1 MPLDGIVLNCITNT
15 LNETLING
23 RVDKIHQTEKDELF
37 FTVRNNGKNYKL
49 LITASSNYPR
59 IHVTKNIKSNPIKP
73 PVFCM
78 LLRKH
83 LTGSRIREIKQ
94 LNFDRIVEIVFET
107 KDELESIHY
116 KSFIIEI
123 MGKHSNIILIN
134 TESRNIIDSIKRISQ
149 NISSKRQIY
158 PGLVYSAPPSKLKYN
173 PLNINKK
180 DFMNLLNKTRQG
192 IVLYKYFY
200 QTFNGISPLIS
211 KEICFLSQ
219 VDESMTLAEI
229 DESISNRLWLNFNI
243 MFDKVNQ
250 NNFSPSI
257 YINNN
262 SYYDFHCFDL
272 NHIEMDDKINY
283 TSINELLDVFYFKR
297 DNINRLKQKSANML
311 KTINTKLDRNIKK
324 LAKQKQDLFNAEDR
338 EKYRI
343 YGDLIISNIHMINK
357 SSTNITVQNY
367 YDEKGTSTITIPLD
381 PRLNPS
387 QNAQKHYKKYNKL
400 KKAEEELVKLIQYTE
415 NEIFYLENIIYNIEQ
430 CSNINEI
437 EEIREEL
444 SAQGFIK
451 KKKVSKKS
459 STKGSKPLSFVSSKG
474 HEILVGKNNKQNDL
488 LTFKISRKDDL
499 WLHTKNIPGSHV
511 ILRTNGDDIDDSELL
526 EAARLAAYY
535 SKARNSDNVEI
546 DYTKRINVKK
556 PNGSKPG
563 FVIYEN
569 YYTVIVNPNIN
580 DIKVKE

>member
-1 MPLDGIVLNCITNT
+1 MPFDGIVLNCITNT
-15 LNETLING
+15 LNQTLING
-23 RVDKIHQTEKDELF
+23 RIDKIHQTEKDELF
-37 FTVRNNGKNYKL
+37 FSVRNNGKNYKL

-59 IHVTKNIKSNPIKP
+59 IHITKNIKSNPLKP

-83 LTGSRIREIKQ
+83 LTGARIRQIKQ

-107 KDELESIHY
+107 KDELESIQY

-134 TESRNIIDSIKRISQ
+134 TDSRIIIDSIKRISQ
-149 NISSKRQIY
+149 NISSKRQVY
-158 PGLVYSAPPSKLKYN
+158 PSLVYSFPPSKIKYN
-173 PLNINKK
+173 PLTINKN
-180 DFMNLLNKTRQG
+180 DFINLINNTQQG
-192 IVLYKYFY
+192 MILYKFFY
-200 QTFNGISPLIS
+200 QTFYGISPIIS

-219 VDESMTLAEI
+219 VDESMSLAEI
-229 DESISNRLWLNFNI
+229 DENISNKLWLNFSL
-243 MFDKVNQ
+243 MFDKVKQ
-250 NNFSPSI
+250 NDFSPSI
-257 YINNN
+257 YVDNNT
-262 SYYDFHCFDL
+262 YCDFHCL
-272 NHIEMDDKINY
+272 NLRNYKKDDKIDY
-283 TSINELLDVFYFKR
+283 SSINELLDIFYFKR
-297 DNINRLKQKSANML
+297 DNSNRLKQKSANMV
-311 KTINTKLDRNIKK
+311 KTVNTKLDRNIKK

-367 YDEKGTSTITIPLD
+367 YDEKASTITIPLD
-381 PRLNPS
+381 PRFNPS
-387 QNAQKHYKKYNKL
+387 QNAQKYYKKYNKL
-400 KKAEEELVKLIQYTE
+400 KNAEEELVKLIQFTE
-415 NEIFYLENIIYNIEQ
+415 NEIYYLENIIYNIEQ

-444 SAQGFIK
+444 SSQGFLK
-451 KKKVSKKS
+451 KKKATKKN
-459 STKGSKPLSFVSSKG
+459 KIQGSKPLSFISSDG

-488 LTFKISRKDDL
+488 LTFKISKKDDL

-511 ILRTNGDDIDDSELL
+511 ILRTNGNEVDDNELL

-535 SKARNSDNVEI
+535 SKARSSDNVEV
-546 DYTKRINVKK
+546 DYTKRNNVKK

-569 YYTVIVNPNIN
+569 YYTVIVDPNIN
-580 DIKVKE
+580 NIKAKE